1 MNAINS
7 QSPSEF
13 LDALPPDRRAALEV
27 VRKAILDNLPDG
39 YQEIVNFGM
48 LAYVIPLETYPKTYN
63 GHPFMYAALASQ
75 KRHMAVYLMNIYGNT
90 ETEQW
95 FTEAYRAS
103 GKRLDMGKSCVRFK
117 SLDDLPVELV
127 GQAIAKTSPAEYIQ
141 IYEDSR
147 KRFKS

>member
-1 MNAINS
+1 M
-7 QSPSEF
+7 
-13 LDALPPDRRAALEV
+13 

-39 YQEIVNFGM
+39 YQEIVDFGM

-117 SLDDLPVELV
+117 KLDDLPVELV

>member
-1 MNAINS
+1 M
-7 QSPSEF
+7 
-13 LDALPPDRRAALEV
+13 

-39 YQEIVNFGM
+39 YQEIVDFGM

-63 GHPFMYAALASQ
+63 GHPFMYAALAFQ

>member
-1 MNAINS
+1 M
-7 QSPSEF
+7 
-13 LDALPPDRRAALEV
+13 

-39 YQEIVNFGM
+39 YQEIVDFGM

-103 GKRLDMGKSCVRFK
+103 GKRLYMGKSCVRFK